1 MRIRHSRN
9 SYSPWLFASGL
20 LLAAAT
26 LVCGAARAAESEAA
40 DKPVALEPIAVGEP
54 QRIDVFPTEF
64 KLQTPRRRMHLLVTG
79 HYADGQQQDLTRA
92 AEFVSSDDKVVAVE
106 NGAAVPKGD
115 GKAEIIIRIGSHE
128 QRVAVEVSGQAAAD
142 PVSFHFEALTA
153 LTKQGCNSG
162 ACHGSP
168 SGKGGFRLSLA
179 AYDAVLDQRTLVR
192 EDYNRRTNV
201 ADPDASL
208 LLAKPMMQVAHGGGK
223 RLAKDDAAYVA
234 LRQWIAEGCRVDP
247 DDAPQ
252 CVKIEVFPKAGRV
265 LKRPAHTQQL
275 LVLGHFSDGSV
286 RDVTDLSTFTTS
298 DAAVATPRPDGLVV
312 GLDRGEAA
320 IVVRHLE
327 KVETCYL
334 TFVKDIE
341 GFAWTNPPQF
351 NYVDK
356 LVDAKLEQLKYV
368 PSELCT
374 DDEFLRRAYLDVIG
388 ILPTIEETR
397 AFLADTSADKRKKL
411 VDTLLERPEYGKYWA
426 LKWGDLLRLNNKSV
440 TSDGV
445 FKYYEWIVRA
455 FESNMPY
462 DKFASE
468 LLLAQGSTFANPPA
482 NYYRAT
488 ADTNDCTETTAQVFL
503 GVRMQ
508 CAKCHN
514 HPFERWTQDNY
525 YGLGAFFNRV
535 QRKPTAR
542 KDELVV
548 WIARGGEVT
557 QPRTGKQMKPWLP
570 LVGDAEDVGD
580 DDRRTQ
586 LVDWLMRPDNPFFA
600 KVEANRLWSQLMGRG
615 IVEPIDDFRD
625 SNPPANALLLDA
637 LAEDFISHGYDRKH
651 VLRTILNSRTYQ
663 ASAATTPL
671 NKDDVKYASHAR
683 VRLLAAEPLLDAICH
698 VTAVPENFPN
708 MPPGTRATQLP
719 SPDVNNDF
727 LKVFGQPERQTACAC
742 ERSNESNLSQALQL
756 FNGPLIHA
764 KLQNKENRFHKLA
777 AAGKTNEEI
786 VRELYVAALCREPNE
801 NELSASTAHID
812 GKEDRGKALEDVC
825 WAILNTNEFL
835 FQH

>member
-1 MRIRHSRN
+1 MRMLTMRMPTRISFLAIVVAIATSNVARS
-9 SYSPWLFASGL
+9 AEQ
-20 LLAAAT
+20 AAAPQ
-26 LVCGAARAAESEAA
+26 AA
-40 DKPVALEPIAVGEP
+40 ALEPIVVGTPE
-54 QRIDVFPTEF
+54 RIDVFPTEF

-79 HYADGQQQDLTRA
+79 YYADGQSQDLTRA
-92 AEFVSSDDKVVAVE
+92 AEYKSSNDGVVVVE
-106 NGAAVPKGD
+106 NGVAVPKGD
-115 GKAEIIIRIGSHE
+115 GQAEIVIRAGSHE
-128 QRVAVEVSGQAAAD
+128 QRIKVEVSGQGTPD
-142 PVSFHFEALTA
+142 PISFHFETLTA
-153 LTKQGCNSG
+153 LTKQGCSGG

-179 AYDAVLDQRTLVR
+179 AYDPVLDERTLIR

-208 LLAKPMMQVAHGGGK
+208 LLAKPMMQLAHGGGK

-247 DDAPQ
+247 PDAPH
-252 CVKIEVFPKAGRV
+252 CVKLEVFPKSGRV

-275 LVLGHFSDGSV
+275 LVLAHFSDGSV
-286 RDVTDLSTFTTS
+286 RDVTGLSTYTTS

-312 GLDRGEAA
+312 GHDRGEAA

-341 GFAWTNPPQF
+341 GFAWSNPAQF
-351 NYVDK
+351 NFVDK
-356 LVDAKLEQLKYV
+356 LVDAKLEQLKYA
-368 PSELCT
+368 PAELCT

-388 ILPTIEETR
+388 VLPTLDETK

-411 VDTLLERPEYGKYWA
+411 IDTLLERPEYAKYWA

-445 FKYYEWIVRA
+445 FKYYQWVVRA

-462 DKFASE
+462 DQFARE
-468 LLLAQGSTFANPPA
+468 LLLSQGSTFSNPAA

-508 CAKCHN
+508 CCKCHN

-525 YGLGAFFNRV
+525 YGLGAFFNRI

-570 LVGDAEDVGD
+570 LVGDAAEVGE
-580 DDRRTQ
+580 DDRREQ
-586 LVDWLMRPDNPFFA
+586 LVSWLMKPENPFFA
-600 KVEANRLWSQLMGRG
+600 KVEVNRLWSQLMGRG

-625 SNPPANALLLDA
+625 SNPPSNAPLLDA
-637 LAEDFISHGYDRKH
+637 LAEDFVKHGYDRKH
-651 VLRTILNSRTYQ
+651 TLRTILNSRTYQ

-671 NKDDVKYASHAR
+671 NKDDAKYFSHAR
-683 VRLLAAEPLLDAICH
+683 VRLLAAEPLLDAICQ
-698 VTAVPENFPN
+698 VTSVAESFPN
-708 MPPGTRATQLP
+708 MPAGTRATQLP

-764 KLQNKENRFHKLA
+764 KLQNKENRFHKMA

-786 VRELYVAALCREPNE
+786 VRELYLAALCREPNDAE
-801 NELSASTAHID
+801 MAASVGHIN

>member
-1 MRIRHSRN
+1 MMRTKTLS
-9 SYSPWLFASGL
+9 SLACSVA
-20 LLAAAT
+20 LLAA
-26 LVCGAARAAESEAA
+26 LVGLASAAEPAA
-40 DKPVALEPIAVGEP
+40 TTDATALEPVVVGTPE
-54 QRIDVFPTEF
+54 RIDVFPSEF
-64 KLQTPRRRMHLLVTG
+64 KLQTSRRRMHLLVTG
-79 HYADGQQQDLTRA
+79 YYGDGQLQDLTRA
-92 AEFVSSDDKVVAVE
+92 AEYASTNEAVVAVE
-106 NGAAVPKGD
+106 GGVAVPKGD
-115 GKAEIIIRIGSHE
+115 GQAEIVVKAGGHE
-128 QRVAVEVSGQAAAD
+128 RRVKVEVSGQAAAD
-142 PVSFHFEALTA
+142 PISFHFETLTA
-153 LTKQGCNSG
+153 LTKQGCSGG

-179 AYDAVLDQRTLVR
+179 AYDPVLDERTLIR

-223 RLAKDDAAYVA
+223 KLAKEDAAYATV
-234 LRQWIAEGCRVDP
+234 RQWIAEGCRVDP
-247 DDAPQ
+247 AEAPHVTQ
-252 CVKIEVFPKAGRV
+252 LEVFPKSGRV

-275 LVLGHFSDGSV
+275 LVLAHFSDGSV
-286 RDVTDLSTFTTS
+286 RDVTSLSTFTTS

-312 GLDRGEAA
+312 GHDRGEAA

-341 GFAWTNPPQF
+341 GFAWPNPPQF

-356 LVDAKLEQLKYV
+356 LVDAKLEQLKFV
-368 PSELCT
+368 PAPLCT
-374 DDEFLRRAYLDVIG
+374 DDEFLRRAYLDAIG
-388 ILPTIEETR
+388 VLPTIEETR
-397 AFLADTSADKRKKL
+397 AFLADASPDKRKKL
-411 VDTLLERPEYGKYWA
+411 VDALLERPEYAKYWA

-445 FKYYEWIVRA
+445 FKYYQWIVRS
-455 FESNMPY
+455 FEANAPY
-462 DKFASE
+462 DEFARE
-468 LLLAQGSTFANPPA
+468 LLLAQGSTFSNPPA
-482 NYYRAT
+482 NFYRAT

-508 CAKCHN
+508 CCKCHN

-525 YGLGAFFNRV
+525 YGLGAFFNRI

-570 LVGDAEDVGD
+570 LVGDAAEAGE
-580 DDRRTQ
+580 DDRREQ
-586 LVDWLMRPDNPFFA
+586 LVAWLLKPENPFFA
-600 KVEANRLWSQLMGRG
+600 KVEANRIWSQVMGRG

-625 SNPPANALLLDA
+625 SNPPSNAPLLDA
-637 LAEDFISHGYDRKH
+637 LAEDFVKHGYDRKH

-671 NKDDVKYASHAR
+671 NKDDAKYFSHAR
-683 VRLLAAEPLLDAICH
+683 VRLLAAEPLLDAICQ
-698 VTAVPENFPN
+698 VTAVPESFPN
-708 MPPGTRATQLP
+708 MPSGTRATQLP

-742 ERSNESNLSQALQL
+742 ERSSESNLSQALQL

-786 VRELYVAALCREPNE
+786 VRELYLAALCREPNDG
-801 NELSASTAHID
+801 ELAASIAHVN